1 MMRMTIFR
9 SNRLAI
15 ALVGAVMAPT
25 LALAQQSTALD
36 VSLASAWQA
45 GPTQAPT
52 TVRPGE
58 YYAAPWVERFGGP
71 ANAGMIVG
79 SGDVPGIPLTEE
91 ERPLQSY
98 ERVFVTLPAGM
109 SSAPGTHYVSVRPG
123 PLLQGIGQVMVPTG
137 VIVVDRAQPGQAAEA
152 RVIARF
158 EPVQIGDQLVSMDPS
173 PAGAGRPS
181 AVSGGAETVVL
192 LLKSEPVLP
201 SLQSYV
207 VVASAPGMK
216 AGDQISLYRPHR
228 VSPWGVVLPETEIAV
243 AQIVRVTPQGA
254 TALIVDQAHTAIE
267 QGTHARV
274 SAKMP

>member
-1 MMRMTIFR
+1 MTIFR
-9 SNRLAI
+9 SSQLAI

-25 LALAQQSTALD
+25 FASAQQSNID
-36 VSLASAWQA
+36 VGAASSWQA

-52 TVRPGE
+52 TIRPGE
-58 YYAAPWVERFGGP
+58 YYAAPWVERLGGP
-71 ANAGMIVG
+71 ANAGLIVG

-109 SSAPGTHYVSVRPG
+109 SAAPGTHYVSVRPG
-123 PLLQGIGQVMVPTG
+123 PLLQGYGQVMVPTG
-137 VIVVDRAQPGQAAEA
+137 VIVVDRAQSGQAAEA

-181 AVSGGAETVVL
+181 AMNGGAETVVL
-192 LLKSEPVLP
+192 WIKTDPVLP
-201 SLQSYV
+201 SLQSYL
-207 VVASAPGMK
+207 VVAAAPGMK
-216 AGDQISLYRPHR
+216 PGDQISLYRPHR

-254 TALIVDQAHTAIE
+254 TALIVDQSHTLIE

>member
-9 SNRLAI
+9 SSHLAVV
-15 ALVGAVMAPT
+15 LVGAVMAPT
-25 LALAQQSTALD
+25 FAMAQQSPMDLG
-36 VSLASAWQA
+36 VGSPWQS
-45 GPTQAPT
+45 GPAQAPT

-58 YYAAPWVERFGGP
+58 YYAAPWVEQLGGP

-79 SGDVPGIPLTEE
+79 TGDVPSIPLTEE

-109 SSAPGTHYVSVRPG
+109 SAAPGARYVTARPG
-123 PLLQGIGQVMVPTG
+123 PLLQGFGQVMVPTG
-137 VIVVDRAQPGQAAEA
+137 VVVVQRAQPGQAAEA
-152 RVIARF
+152 RVAARF
-158 EPVQIGDQLVSMDPS
+158 EPVQIGDQLVAMDPS
-173 PAGAGRPS
+173 PAGAGRPA
-181 AVSGGAETVVL
+181 AVSDGAETVVL
-192 LLKSEPVLP
+192 WMKSEPVLP

-207 VVASAPGMK
+207 VVAAAPGMK
-216 AGDQISLYRPHR
+216 AGDQISFYRPHR
-228 VSPWGVVLPETEIAV
+228 TSQWGVVLPETEIGV

-254 TALIVDQAHTAIE
+254 TALIVDQAHGAIE

>member
-9 SNRLAI
+9 SSRLAI
-15 ALVGAVMAPT
+15 AFVGAVMAPT
-25 LALAQQSTALD
+25 FAAAQQPPAD
-36 VSLASAWQA
+36 PAFASAWQA

-58 YYAAPWVERFGGP
+58 YYAAPWVERLGGP

-79 SGDVPGIPLTEE
+79 TGDVPSIPLTEQ

-98 ERVFVTLPAGM
+98 ERVFVTVPAGM
-109 SSAPGTHYVSVRPG
+109 SSAAGTRYVAARPG
-123 PLLQGIGQVMVPTG
+123 PLLEGFGQVMVPTG
-137 VIVVDRAQPGQAAEA
+137 VVVIERAQPGQAAEA
-152 RVIARF
+152 RVVARY

-173 PAGAGRPS
+173 PGGAGRPA
-181 AVSGGAETVVL
+181 AVSGGAETFVVWMHTN
-192 LLKSEPVLP
+192 PVLP
-201 SLQSYV
+201 SLQSYL
-207 VVASAPGMK
+207 VVAAAPGMK

-228 VSPWGVVLPETEIAV
+228 TSAYGVVLPETEIAV

-254 TALIVDQAHTAIE
+254 TALIIDQAHGAIE